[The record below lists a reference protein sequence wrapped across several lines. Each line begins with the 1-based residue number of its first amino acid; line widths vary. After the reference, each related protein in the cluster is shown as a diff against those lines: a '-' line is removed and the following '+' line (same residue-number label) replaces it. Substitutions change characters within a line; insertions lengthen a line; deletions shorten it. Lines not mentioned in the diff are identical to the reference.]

1 MVSVSE
7 PFSLDGNDL
16 RSGTR
21 GVSFVSAMNGELR
34 ESSA

>member
-7 PFSLDGNDL
+7 PFSPDGKDL

-21 GVSFVSAMNGELR
+21 GVSFGSAMNDEVR
-34 ESSA
+34 ESSS

>member
-7 PFSLDGNDL
+7 PFSPDGNDL

-21 GVSFVSAMNGELR
+21 GVSFVSAMNGEIR
-34 ESSA
+34 ESSS

>member
-7 PFSLDGNDL
+7 PFSPDGKDL

-21 GVSFVSAMNGELR
+21 GVSFVSAMNDEVR
-34 ESSA
+34 ESSS